1 VVRDSMNINKKEI
14 IFERKDNIA
23 WIKLNRPEKLN
34 ALTIEMLEEISSILD
49 EIEKDIE
56 IRCVIITGLGE
67 KSFCSGADIS
77 IFSSL
82 NPIKAEEFARKG
94 QKIFSKIENSSK
106 IFIAAING
114 YCLGGGLELAIA
126 CDFRIASENAEFG
139 SPEINLGFIPGWCGT
154 QRLTR
159 IVGINNAKK
168 MIMLG
173 ERIKAEEAL
182 RIGLVDKVVPIE
194 KLHEEAILLSKKL
207 IEKPI
212 NSLKYAKRLINISTQ
227 IPINIGELIEAEAF
241 GILKSTE
248 DTNER
253 ISAFLSKKKV
263 ESKKE

>member
-1 VVRDSMNINKKEI
+1 MNINKKEI

-34 ALTIEMLEEISSILD
+34 ALTIEMLEEISSIID

-67 KSFCSGADIS
+67 KSFCSGVDIS
-77 IFSSL
+77 ILLTL
-82 NPIKAEEFARKG
+82 NSVTAEEFARKG
-94 QKIFSKIENSSK
+94 QEIFYKIENSSK

-114 YCLGGGLELAIA
+114 YCLGGGLELALA

-139 SPEINLGFIPGWCGT
+139 SPEINLGFMPVWCGT
-154 QRLTR
+154 QKLPKV
-159 IVGINNAKK
+159 IGLNNAKK

-207 IEKPI
+207 IEKPSI
-212 NSLKYAKRLINISTQ
+212 ALKYAKKLINLSFQT
-227 IPINIGELIEAEAF
+227 PMEIGSLIESKAF
-241 GILKSTE
+241 CILKSVG
-248 DTNER
+248 DMNER
-253 ISAFLSKKKV
+253 ISAFLSKKKN